1 MISWVAVAVGGAIG
15 SLFRYGLSLLA
26 NQPGW
31 PLGTWLANVLG
42 SFCIGML
49 AVWGKER
56 GLLSP
61 EWYLLFATG
70 VMGGFTTF
78 STFSLEVVGFWG
90 EGHYWRGI
98 MYLSASA
105 IAGLMSCGAGIW
117 LARQISGTA

>member
-1 MISWVAVAVGGAIG
+1 MSWVAVAVGGAIG

-42 SFCIGML
+42 SFCIGMF

-98 MYLSASA
+98 MYLSASV
-105 IAGLMSCGAGIW
+105 IAGLLSCGAGIW
-117 LARQISGTA
+117 LARQVSGTA